1 MNRWPVILFLAI
13 LASGGCGR
21 SSAPPKPQAKPTP
34 PPAVA
39 ITEKVPTKP
48 VAPAESQEV
57 AATAP
62 ETEPPPAEK
71 KLVAPAGRVILLAPV
86 GPLLFDL
93 LVTIDGE
100 ALPDVRRRSVAELV
114 ERLTKST
121 GTALTWEAALSDPRF
136 SLGQASPNRQDR
148 KILIAT
154 LDLNRDQ
161 IVQPEEAA
169 EYYARTDSIGPALA
183 FAVSVQSWSE
193 REASRL
199 WRLADLN
206 QDDAIDAE
214 ELGQLSSTLAS
225 HDADGNELID
235 VMELA
240 DRAPA
245 NNMNA
250 MQQAGRSARA
260 NPKLAMLCDAAFRGE
275 AIAYTLEELYP
286 AGQRD
291 ANSLSTVDRLVA
303 AVDKNFNLRIDGR
316 ESLALTQAAP
326 QGRIY
331 VTYGAVVA
339 PDKSVSLEWVDADLA
354 AASKLSAGA
363 NSLVSELAGNRLL
376 VERNVLAAA
385 PPGTGNPLLTQFAM
399 LDRDANLYLEKS
411 ELPEGNMELDRLF
424 RAADVD
430 SDGKLYRPEIDDFVH
445 WQQGLRAASVR
456 LDVSSAADPL
466 FDILDTSH
474 DGRLSQRE
482 LRAAANALSRHDR
495 NGDDRLT
502 IDDLPVEIRLVFDRF
517 APVEGPGAPTLRQ
530 AANSNEAVATP
541 GESQS
546 PAAPEWFVRMDLN
559 GDGDLSA
566 AEFLGTRDQF
576 DALDTDRDGFITAA
590 EAQSA
595 K

>member
-1 MNRWPVILFLAI
+1 MNRWALIFLLAI
-13 LASGGCGR
+13 AVTGGCGR
-21 SSAPPKPQAKPTP
+21 SSAPPKPEVTP
-34 PPAVA
+34 SLPPAVA
-39 ITEKVPTKP
+39 SKEKVPAELVPPT
-48 VAPAESQEV
+48 ESQQV
-57 AATAP
+57 AATALQV
-62 ETEPPPAEK
+62 EPPPAEK
-71 KLVAPAGRVILLAPV
+71 KPVAPAGRVILLAPV

-121 GTALTWEAALSDPRF
+121 GSALTWEAALSDPRF

-154 LDLNRDQ
+154 LDSNRDQ
-161 IVQPEEAA
+161 LVQPEEAA

-183 FAVSVQSWSE
+183 FGVSAQSWSD

-206 QDDAIDAE
+206 GDSAIDAA
-214 ELGQLSSTLAS
+214 ELAQLPSTLAS
-225 HDADGNELID
+225 HDADGSELLD
-235 VMELA
+235 AMELA

-245 NNMNA
+245 DNLNA
-250 MQQAGRSARA
+250 MQQAGRATRA

-286 AGQRD
+286 ADQRD
-291 ANSLSTVDRLVA
+291 ASSLSTVDRLVA
-303 AVDKNFNLRIDGR
+303 SVDKNFNLRIDGR
-316 ESLALTQAAP
+316 ESLALTQAPPLGKIHVA
-326 QGRIY
+326 
-331 VTYGAVVA
+331 YGAQVA
-339 PDKSVSLEWVDADLA
+339 PDESVSIEWLDADLA
-354 AASKLSAGA
+354 ATTKQSAGA
-363 NSLVSELAGNRLL
+363 NSLVSELASNRLRL
-376 VERNVLAAA
+376 ERSVSSSVL
-385 PPGTGNPLLTQFAM
+385 PGTGNPLAAQFAM
-399 LDRDANLYLEKS
+399 LDRDANLYLEKP

-424 RAADVD
+424 RAADVNG
-430 SDGKLYRPEIDDFVH
+430 DGKLYRTEIDEFVN
-445 WQQGLRAASVR
+445 WQQDLRSASVG

-466 FDILDTSH
+466 FDILDTSR

-482 LRAAANALSRHDR
+482 LRGAANALSRHDR
-495 NGDDRLT
+495 NGDGRLT
-502 IDDLPVEIRLVFDRF
+502 IDDLPVEIRLVFGRF
-517 APVEGPGAPTLRQ
+517 APAEKQGAPILSQ
-530 AANSNEAVATP
+530 PANGNATVVTP
-541 GESQS
+541 GESPS

-566 AEFLGTRDQF
+566 AEFLGTREQF
-576 DALDTDRDGFITAA
+576 DRLDTDRDSFITGA